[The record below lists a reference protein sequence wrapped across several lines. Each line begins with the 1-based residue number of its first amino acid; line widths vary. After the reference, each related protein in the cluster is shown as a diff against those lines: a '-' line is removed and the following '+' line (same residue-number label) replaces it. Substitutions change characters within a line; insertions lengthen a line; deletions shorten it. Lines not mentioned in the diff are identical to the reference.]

1 MDIKMTLNEFTSML
15 DKLYVSYIVDKVND
29 EIVHIKLIRGNDIFR
44 LRFVDKGL
52 GFEFTNFL
60 EG

>member
-1 MDIKMTLNEFTSML
+1 MDIKMTLNEFTAML
-15 DKLYVSYIVDKVND
+15 DKLYVSYIIDKVND
-29 EIVHIKLIRGNDIFR
+29 EIVHIKLIKGNDIFR
-44 LRFVDKGL
+44 LRFVDKGC